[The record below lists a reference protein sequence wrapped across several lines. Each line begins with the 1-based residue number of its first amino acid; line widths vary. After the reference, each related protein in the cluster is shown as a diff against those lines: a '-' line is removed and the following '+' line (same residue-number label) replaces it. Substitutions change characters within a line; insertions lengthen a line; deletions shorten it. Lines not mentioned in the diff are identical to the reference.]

1 MTLPIVSS
9 KVFCYPSRAVRG
21 AAGLRDAL
29 TRDAPAR
36 AALRTRGANVT
47 RTVAVSGLGKRVIT
61 KCPAVCDHQTGA
73 GLDVY
78 RIYTC
83 TVARLDNN
91 SRALVVRY
99 G

>member
-1 MTLPIVSS
+1 MTHPIVSS

-47 RTVAVSGLGKRVIT
+47 RTVAVSGERVIT

-78 RIYTC
+78 RICTC
-83 TVARLDNN
+83 TVTRLDNN
-91 SRALVVRY
+91 SRALVVR
-99 G
+99 

>member
-47 RTVAVSGLGKRVIT
+47 RNGRRVGKRVIYEMSGG
-61 KCPAVCDHQTGA
+61 V
-73 GLDVY
+73 
-78 RIYTC
+78 
-83 TVARLDNN
+83 
-91 SRALVVRY
+91 
-99 G
+99 

>member
-47 RTVAVSGLGKRVIT
+47 RTVAVSGN
-61 KCPAVCDHQTGA
+61 A
-73 GLDVY
+73 
-78 RIYTC
+78 
-83 TVARLDNN
+83 
-91 SRALVVRY
+91 
-99 G
+99 

>member
-47 RTVAVSGLGKRVIT
+47 RTVAAVGKRVIT

>member
-1 MTLPIVSS
+1 MTHPIVSS

-36 AALRTRGANVT
+36 AALQTRGANVT
-47 RTVAVSGLGKRVIT
+47 RISGVAREMIT

-83 TVARLDNN
+83 TVTRLDNN
-91 SRALVVRY
+91 SRALVVR
-99 G
+99 